1 MTATDFSTFVRH
13 KDGLAAMDLAVDG
26 IQCAACM
33 TTIEKGLRNEPGLVS
48 ARVNLANK
56 RVTIAWAEGAE
67 NPAGIIERLDDMG
80 FRAYP
85 FTAEKVLSAEAQ
97 EERRL
102 LRCLGIAGFAAMNV
116 MMFSVPIWSGH
127 ETGMTAEMRTLF
139 HWISALIALPTAAYA
154 GRPFFESAMR
164 ALRAGAVN
172 MDVPIT
178 LGVVLALGMSVF
190 ETLNHGEH
198 AYFDG
203 VVMLLFFL
211 LIGRYLDQA
220 MRRRTRDTAGNL
232 AALRSETAVKFMSG
246 QELCEVPIAAVQAG
260 DLVLVRPGQRV
271 SVDGVV
277 ESGRSDIDQSLVT
290 GETRPVTVEQG
301 SPVYAGTM
309 NMTGALRIRV
319 SRAAEGTL
327 LDEVEKLLARATETR
342 SAYVQLADRAAR
354 LYAPVVHAI
363 SLATFLGWMLMG
375 LSWQPA
381 LVIAITVLIIT
392 CPCALGLA
400 IPAVQVVA
408 AGSLFRRGVLLG
420 SGDALERLAA
430 IDMVVFDKTGTL
442 TLPNA
447 SLANKHE
454 IDPADLALAGRLA
467 LSSTHPLAMVLARAA
482 AADKPLDGVREK
494 PGFGLEAEHDGEN
507 LRLGSPQH
515 CGCET
520 DAAALAE
527 RYPDASFIAFTR
539 SGRHVIFAVAQALRP
554 DAVAVVEK
562 LRRLGTDIT
571 ILSGD
576 RAEPVARVA
585 DALGVATSAAS
596 LKPHDKIAA
605 IEAMRAEGRNVL
617 MVGDGINDAPALA
630 AANVS
635 MSPAS
640 AAQLT
645 QTAADAV
652 FLGDRLAPVA
662 EAVAIARRARR
673 IMVENLW
680 LAVAYNAIAVP
691 VAIAG
696 YATPLVAALAMSG
709 SSILVTLN
717 ALRARA

>member
-1 MTATDFSTFVRH
+1 MTATDFSTFVRR

-26 IQCAACM
+26 IQCAGCM

-48 ARVNLANK
+48 ARVNLTSK
-56 RVTIAWAEGAE
+56 RVTIAWADGAE
-67 NPAGIIERLDDMG
+67 NPAGVIERLDDMG

-85 FTAEKVLSAEAQ
+85 FAVEKVLSAEAK

-116 MMFSVPIWSGH
+116 MMFSVPVWSGH

-232 AALRSETAVKFMSG
+232 AALRSETAVRFMSG

-290 GETRPVTVEQG
+290 GETRPVTVDSG

-319 SRAAEGTL
+319 SKAAEGTL
-327 LDEVEKLLARATETR
+327 LDEVEKLLARATESR
-342 SAYVQLADRAAR
+342 SAYVKLADRAAR
-354 LYAPVVHAI
+354 LYAPVVHAV

-408 AGSLFRRGVLLG
+408 AGSLFRRGILLA

-430 IDMVVFDKTGTL
+430 VDMVVFDKTGTL
-442 TLPNA
+442 TMPNA
-447 SLANKHE
+447 SLANADE
-454 IDPADLALAGRLA
+454 VDPADLALAGRLA

-482 AADKPLDGVREK
+482 GADKPLDGVREK
-494 PGFGLEAEHDGEN
+494 PGFGLEADHGGEK

-515 CGCET
+515 CSCEA

-527 RYPDASFIAFTR
+527 RYPDASFIAFAKGKR
-539 SGRHVIFAVAQALRP
+539 SVIFAVAQALRP
-554 DAVAVVEK
+554 DAVAVAGK
-562 LRRLGTDIT
+562 LRGLGAQIA

-585 DALGVATSAAS
+585 RALSVRSSVAS
-596 LKPHDKIAA
+596 LKPADKIAA

-652 FLGDRLAPVA
+652 FLGDRLVPVV
-662 EAVAIARRARR
+662 EALVIARRARR

-691 VAIAG
+691 IAVAG